1 MKILDS
7 SVIIA
12 LFRKS
17 ELLHKKAVELFMQDE
32 NYLIPDD
39 VLAEVL
45 TVLKIRE
52 NFETAQKCANFLL
65 NVEDIEIRE
74 TESEIFQK
82 ALDFFLNNK
91 NRLSFIDTL
100 ILVLSREKELEVATF
115 DKDLAKL
122 LKT

>member
-12 LFRKS
+12 LFRKN

-52 NFETAQKCANFLL
+52 NFEKAQAGANFLL
-65 NVEDIEIRE
+65 NVENIEIRE
-74 TESEIFQK
+74 TDSEIFQK

-100 ILVLSREKELEVATF
+100 ILVLSREEELEVATF